1 MLPNYFLNF
10 ISKVAL
16 IWWITAMATI
26 STVSGLNTGIRRLS
40 EISFGMGLF
49 IMLCVFCLD
58 QTEYLLNLFIQ
69 SLGYY
74 FQNFL
79 QLGWHTDAF
88 EQLGPAHGSKDRNR
102 LIPANH
108 EQPDGP
114 SDWIHTWT
122 LFYWGWWI
130 SFTPFCGKLK

>member
-1 MLPNYFLNF
+1 MLLQ
-10 ISKVAL
+10 VTL
-16 IWWITAMATI
+16 IWCITAVATI
-26 STVSGLNTGIRRLS
+26 SSVSGIGMGIRRLS
-40 EISFGMGLF
+40 EISFGMGMF

-74 FQNFL
+74 FQHFL

-88 EQLGPAHGSKDRNR
+88 EQLGSSHGREDRNR
-102 LIPANH
+102 HVPKEFSA
-108 EQPDGP
+108 PDGP
-114 SDWIHTWT
+114 PDWIHSWT

-130 SFTPFCGKLK
+130 SFTPFCGK